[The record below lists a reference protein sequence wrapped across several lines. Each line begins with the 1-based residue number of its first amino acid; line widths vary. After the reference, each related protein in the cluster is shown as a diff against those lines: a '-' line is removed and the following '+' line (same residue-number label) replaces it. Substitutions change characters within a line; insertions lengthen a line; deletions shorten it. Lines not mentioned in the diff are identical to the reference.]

1 MLESVYRHAHAWLHI
16 CLEKVG
22 VAYNTTTVE
31 AETYVVVSQNG
42 SCYHFRRFLRSAR
55 RYNFTLISSSSLKR
69 RIESLHKSK
78 VLFSFLA
85 LLAFKKW
92 YIILWGL
99 RNGAEI
105 ILIEKTQTVEH
116 KCNCAFTEKGVVITL
131 KLGRIDLNFGAKIRL
146 EYFDLSQMALITL

>member
-1 MLESVYRHAHAWLHI
+1 MSGFTNQGQGIRMINPLPQNSAWKCMSSCACMWLHI

-22 VAYNTTTVE
+22 LAYKTTTVE

-92 YIILWGL
+92 YIILRGL

-131 KLGRIDLNFGAKIRL
+131 K
-146 EYFDLSQMALITL
+146 S